1 MKTISFNRPQ
11 FCPNAT
17 WDPTGITFADNN
29 TIGRKPYGMFVNIN
43 NTVYVPNRQNSIIN
57 VWLEGNSPPIIYNII
72 NSGAYSI
79 FVTSDED
86 FYFSYGGGGVNKVI
100 LNNATTLST
109 VYFNGACWNIFID
122 TNNSLYC
129 ALSSQHQVIKRSLN
143 SSNNNLSV
151 VAGTGCPGFLPYM
164 LYSPSGIFVDI
175 NFNLYVADSDN
186 DRIQLFQP
194 GNLNGTTV
202 AGNGAPGTIE
212 LSYPVNV
219 VLDAAGYL
227 FIVDC
232 QNNRIVGS
240 GPNGFLCIVGCSG
253 GWGSRSDQLFYP
265 YSMAFD
271 SYGNIY
277 VADTYNNRI
286 QKFYVSGNFCNLSTT
301 TNTMGN
307 ITTTLQINSLLTT
320 TPSIG
325 NVALPS
331 NQLNVSLNQPRF
343 CALATWSPD
352 GITIADSSEIGP
364 NAISLFITTN
374 NTIYVVEPSYNN
386 IQVLLADNGNLLGTI
401 SGGVQNPYSI
411 FITSAGDI
419 YTDSTAETGQINKLL
434 LNTNNNIPVM
444 YITGNCFDLFIDIN
458 STIYCSAGGLNIV
471 VAKSLYDSLNTSTV
485 VAGTGCSGSLI
496 NMLDS
501 PTGIF
506 VDINFNL
513 YVADSN
519 NNRIQLFQPGNLN
532 GTTLAGQGAPET
544 IMLNNP
550 TDVVLD
556 GDGYL
561 FIVDSGNNRIVGSG
575 PNGFRCI
582 VGCSGASGS
591 GPTQLNGPQSI
602 AFDSDGNIYV
612 TDTQNSR
619 LQKFNPSPLSCIIS
633 YNEPKICPTALW
645 NPNAAIFADNTMV
658 GIQPTNIFVDAIDGV
673 YVSSPS
679 LNLIRVWSTESM
691 IPTRNLSGNLN
702 DASGIFVIVN
712 GDMYASSGILG
723 DVYRWR
729 VNATNS
735 VLVMNTL
742 WTCFSLF
749 IDINNTLYCS
759 VESQH
764 LVLDFSLN
772 ITSNAP
778 TIAAGNG
785 SNGSTSNM
793 LNKPQGI
800 FVDIDFSLY
809 VADCNND
816 RVQKFNFG
824 KLNGTTV
831 FGNGMFGANTV
842 SCPSGVVIDADG
854 NLFIVDKNNHRIVR
868 SGPIGFQC
876 IVGCTGSYGP
886 ALDQLYFPVTMAF
899 DSVGNILV
907 ADTNNDRILTFLLD
921 LSYCGEYEKSV

>member
-1 MKTISFNRPQ
+1 
-11 FCPNAT
+11 
-17 WDPTGITFADNN
+17 
-29 TIGRKPYGMFVNIN
+29 
-43 NTVYVPNRQNSIIN
+43 
-57 VWLEGNSPPIIYNII
+57 
-72 NSGAYSI
+72 
-79 FVTSDED
+79 
-86 FYFSYGGGGVNKVI
+86 
-100 LNNATTLST
+100 
-109 VYFNGACWNIFID
+109 
-122 TNNSLYC
+122 
-129 ALSSQHQVIKRSLN
+129 
-143 SSNNNLSV
+143 
-151 VAGTGCPGFLPYM
+151 
-164 LYSPSGIFVDI
+164 
-175 NFNLYVADSDN
+175 
-186 DRIQLFQP
+186 
-194 GNLNGTTV
+194 
-202 AGNGAPGTIE
+202 
-212 LSYPVNV
+212 
-219 VLDAAGYL
+219 
-227 FIVDC
+227 
-232 QNNRIVGS
+232 
-240 GPNGFLCIVGCSG
+240 
-253 GWGSRSDQLFYP
+253 
-265 YSMAFD
+265 
-271 SYGNIY
+271 
-277 VADTYNNRI
+277 
-286 QKFYVSGNFCNLSTT
+286 
-301 TNTMGN
+301 
-307 ITTTLQINSLLTT
+307 
-320 TPSIG
+320 
-325 NVALPS
+325 
-331 NQLNVSLNQPRF
+331 VSLNQPRF
-343 CALATWSPD
+343 CALATWNPD
-352 GITIADSSEIGP
+352 GITIADSSKIGP

-374 NTIYVVEPSYNN
+374 NTIYVVESSYDN

-401 SGGVQNPYSI
+401 SGGVQSPYSI

-419 YTDSTAETGQINKLL
+419 YTDSTAETGQVNKLL
-434 LNTNNNIPVM
+434 LNTNSNIPVM
-444 YITGNCFDLFIDIN
+444 YITGNCSGLFIDTN
-458 STIYCSAGGLNIV
+458 STIYCSVGGLHIV

-485 VAGTGCSGSLI
+485 VAGTGCSGSLL

-506 VDINFNL
+506 VDTNFNL

-544 IMLNNP
+544 IVLNNP

-582 VGCSGASGS
+582 VGCSGAWGS
-591 GPTQLNGPQSI
+591 GPNQLNGPQRI

-633 YNEPKICPTALW
+633 YNKPKICPTTLW
-645 NPNAAIFADNTMV
+645 NPNATIFADNTMI
-658 GIQPTNIFVDAIDGV
+658 GIQPVNIFVDAIDGV

-679 LNLIRVWSTESM
+679 LNLVRVWSTGSM

-702 DASGIFVIVN
+702 DARGIFVIVN
-712 GDMYASSGILG
+712 GDMYASNGILG
-723 DVYRWR
+723 DVYHWR
-729 VNATNS
+729 VNAANS
-735 VLVMNTL
+735 VLIMNTV

-824 KLNGTTV
+824 ELNGTTV
-831 FGNGMFGANTV
+831 FGNGTFGANTV
-842 SCPSGVVIDADG
+842 SCPSGIVIDADG

-868 SGPIGFQC
+868 SGPTGFQC
-876 IVGCTGSYGP
+876 IVGCTGSNGP
-886 ALDQLYFPVTMAF
+886 ALNQLSFPVTMAF

-907 ADTNNDRILTFLLD
+907 ADTNNDRILTFILD
-921 LSYCGEYEKSV
+921 LSYCDTPTTGVMQTTTELLGEEFSTIQSRSSIVTSLISSTSTIITMIQTTAAPTPPVTITIPANNSAMATTAIPPNNSTTYTTPTPPNNSTTSTTTTPPYNSTMATTAIPPNNSTTPSTTIPPNNSTMATTAIPPNNSPTPSTTFPANNSTMTTTAFPPNNSTMTTTAFPPNNSTTPSTTIPPNNSTMATTAIPPNNSSTPSTTFPANNSTMTTTAFPPNNSTMTTTAFPPNNSTMTTTAFPPNNAS